1 MATVSQFSRHLAGV
15 LPPWLAWGEGSCSC
29 TYTFPF
35 RVRHCRQSNAP
46 GYTKMIC
53 LLCSWLL
60 PILAQLNA
68 RYAIP
73 TEFDPRYFPVPRRHG
88 AARTT
93 TPVLAYP
100 TRRNKAKSRMQNLLL
115 LSRSPS
121 AASVTQW
128 VVPGLHGICRKPP
141 DTTAP
146 AEFDREIAT

>member
-1 MATVSQFSRHLAGV
+1 
-15 LPPWLAWGEGSCSC
+15 
-29 TYTFPF
+29 
-35 RVRHCRQSNAP
+35 
-46 GYTKMIC
+46 MIC

-68 RYAIP
+68 
-73 TEFDPRYFPVPRRHG
+73 RHG

-128 VVPGLHGICRKPP
+128 VVPGLHGICRKTP